1 MSCPRCGGTSGQM
14 IGPGLVQCTNVLY
27 DRMPVPPSINQ
38 PFAMHY
44 QDVAFNCG
52 YEYYDGSAQTDQ
64 IACPEHGLFSSGL
77 CPGCRSTAV
86 CGRCGRW
93 KCRVCRSQEE
103 AVEAETRLAQQAKE
117 EAARQARKAQHDAAV
132 RANASGDTGSQQYY
146 IAELRSLDREI
157 AALRRKLRKSL
168 AKVHV
173 SYVLFALMGLGLW
186 VVALLIIVETPAKPV
201 SIMPFGIGL
210 ALMYPFIS
218 AARSVAARSREARL
232 SALRDSFLE
241 ALGCGKDCEY
251 GCRKY

>member
-1 MSCPRCGGTSGQM
+1 MSCPRCSGTSAQM
-14 IGPGLVQCTNVLY
+14 IGPGLVRCTNVLY

-52 YEYYDGSAQTDQ
+52 QEYYDGNAQTDQ
-64 IACPEHGLFSSGL
+64 DACSEHGLFSSGM
-77 CPGCRSTAV
+77 CPGCSSTAV
-86 CGRCGRW
+86 CVRCGRY
-93 KCRVCRSQEE
+93 KCRACRSQDE
-103 AVEAETRLAQQAKE
+103 AAEAKSRLAQQAKE
-117 EAARQARKAQHDAAV
+117 EAARQARKAQHEAAV
-132 RANASGDTGSQQYY
+132 RANTSGETESQQQY

-157 AALRRKLRKSL
+157 AALRQKLGKSL
-168 AKVHV
+168 AKIHV

-186 VVALLIIVETPAKPV
+186 VVALLIIVKTPAKPV

-218 AARSVAARSREARL
+218 AARSVAAKSRETNLA
-232 SALRDSFLE
+232 ALRDSLLE
-241 ALGCGKDCEY
+241 GLGCGEDCEY

>member
-14 IGPGLVQCTNVLY
+14 MGPGLVRCTNVLY
-27 DRMPVPPSINQ
+27 DRMPVPASINQ

-64 IACPEHGLFSSGL
+64 DSCPEHGLFSSGM
-77 CPGCRSTAV
+77 CSGCRSTAV

-103 AVEAETRLAQQAKE
+103 AAEAKAQLVQQVKE
-117 EAARQARKAQHDAAV
+117 EAERQARKAQHDAAV
-132 RANASGDTGSQQYY
+132 RANTSGETESQQQY
-146 IAELRSLDREI
+146 IAELRSVDRKI
-157 AALRRKLRKSL
+157 AALRQKLRKSV
-168 AKVHV
+168 AKGHV
-173 SYVLFALMGLGLW
+173 SYVLSALVGLGLW
-186 VVALLIIVETPAKPV
+186 LVSLLIIVETPVKPV
-201 SIMPFGIGL
+201 SIFPFGIGL

-218 AARSVAARSREARL
+218 AARSVAAKSREANL
-232 SALRDSFLE
+232 AALRDSLLQ